1 LRGTITRP
9 EIQETLRINKTRFFA
24 LLKEYRQAPESFSI
38 AYERSHSPRL
48 SVGLEEAIQTELQ
61 REQALI
67 ENPQLPISSYNYSA
81 VRDRLADRGYVV
93 SVNTIIQRAKQL
105 GCYIPHPKKKIHD
118 RQVVTAAIGALI
130 QHDAS
135 THLWSPYA
143 SEKWTL
149 ITSIDDYSRLL
160 LYADFTDDVDPQ
172 WRTCLRTLGV
182 DVTYALSPEA
192 KGKVERPY
200 RWLRLK
206 GART

>member
-1 LRGTITRP
+1 MRGTITRP

-118 RQVVTAAIGALI
+118 RKL
-130 QHDAS
+130 
-135 THLWSPYA
+135 
-143 SEKWTL
+143 
-149 ITSIDDYSRLL
+149 
-160 LYADFTDDVDPQ
+160 
-172 WRTCLRTLGV
+172 
-182 DVTYALSPEA
+182 
-192 KGKVERPY
+192 
-200 RWLRLK
+200 
-206 GART
+206 